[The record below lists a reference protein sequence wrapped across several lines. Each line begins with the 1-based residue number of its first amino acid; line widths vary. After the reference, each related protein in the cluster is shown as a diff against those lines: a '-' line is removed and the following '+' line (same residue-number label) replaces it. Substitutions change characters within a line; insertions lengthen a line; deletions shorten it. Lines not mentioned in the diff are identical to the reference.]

1 MFENI
6 GGKIKLLAK
15 IICWIGMAFS
25 AFAAI
30 SIWVDGENIRYFYD
44 SYSISKTGS
53 IIGGLLVLG
62 LGSLLSW
69 IGTWFIYAFG
79 DLVEH
84 VAAIWYMMMEMRRE
98 DRQ

>member
-6 GGKIKLLAK
+6 GGKIKILAK
-15 IICWIGMAFS
+15 FICLAGVVVSLLEAG
-25 AFAAI
+25 
-30 SIWVDGENIRYFYD
+30 SIWVNGSNISLFANNYRLPQ
-44 SYSISKTGS
+44 TGS
-53 IIGGLLVLG
+53 ILSGVFVLVV
-62 LGSLLSW
+62 GSLCSW

-98 DRQ
+98 NKQ